1 MEKTDN
7 TTADVVVLCGGRLK
21 MTCKKGRY
29 YIACENR
36 QKGITIKER
45 QGYIIDDKFGFT
57 KNEQGFY
64 IPTDLESG
72 FMIYPQGGLKYSLVQ
87 SYQATKK
94 CYKDNPEALEN
105 YKKRKDIQKATQ
117 IIKELHAK
125 SEERNNERMD

>member
-1 MEKTDN
+1 
-7 TTADVVVLCGGRLK
+7 

-29 YIACENR
+29 YIACINGRKE
-36 QKGITIKER
+36 ITIEER

-87 SYQATKK
+87 SYQIVKK
-94 CYKDNPEALEN
+94 SYEKYPETVEN

-117 IIKELHAK
+117 MIKELYAK
-125 SEERNNERMD
+125 KEQKNERD

>member
-1 MEKTDN
+1 
-7 TTADVVVLCGGRLK
+7 

-36 QKGITIKER
+36 QKIEIKER

-57 KNEQGFY
+57 KDEQGFY
-64 IPTDLESG
+64 MPTDLESG

-94 CYKDNPEALEN
+94 CYKDQPEALEN
-105 YKKRKDIQKATQ
+105 YKKRKDIQKAAQ
-117 IIKELHAK
+117 MIKELYAK
-125 SEERNNERMD
+125 QEQKNERD

>member
-1 MEKTDN
+1 
-7 TTADVVVLCGGRLK
+7 

-72 FMIYPQGGLKYSLVQ
+72 FMIYPQCGLKYSLVQ

-94 CYKDNPEALEN
+94 YYKDHPEAVEN
-105 YKKRKDIQKATQ
+105 YKKRKDVQKAAQ
-117 IIKELHAK
+117 MIKELYARK
-125 SEERNNERMD
+125 EIEVTNE